1 MIVAAHLL
9 IREYYAC
16 FNERRLSDAADLFT
30 NDAVLERGPFGT
42 LKNGGEGY
50 LRLVQSWL
58 KAFPDSKVR
67 IEHVEQRGDTI
78 CEADLILT
86 ATHLGDLDVPSHD
99 PVKATGA
106 SVTLR
111 VGELLEIRANKI
123 TYSSVRFE
131 PDLIRQLTRKA

>member
-1 MIVAAHLL
+1 VAAHLL

-16 FNERRLSDAADLFT
+16 FNERRLADAADLFT
-30 NDAVLERGPFGT
+30 SDAVLERPLFGT

-50 LRLVQSWL
+50 LQLTELWV

-86 ATHLGDLDVPSHD
+86 GTHADDLNLLNHGMF
-99 PVKATGA
+99 KASGCT
-106 SVTLR
+106 VTLR
-111 VGELLEIRANKI
+111 QVEVLEIRARKI
-123 TYSSVRFE
+123 TYSSVSFDVA
-131 PDLIRQLTRKA
+131 DLIRQVSGKG